1 MPKGKT
7 AGKTPVA
14 RPPELVPQPH
24 GGALLA
30 GGVPGNRGNP
40 ASKGPP
46 KSAIREKLAAIVND
60 HGVDYVRRVL
70 TGEEEGAT
78 IQNRLDAFEKAAK
91 FGVGALKSVDEDD
104 IRARLK
110 ATVEIITAELPPDV
124 AEALLAKVEVVWR

>member
-1 MPKGKT
+1 
-7 AGKTPVA
+7 
-14 RPPELVPQPH
+14 
-24 GGALLA
+24 
-30 GGVPGNRGNP
+30 
-40 ASKGPP
+40 
-46 KSAIREKLAAIVND
+46 LAAIVND